1 MPYIRRG
8 PDGKIAAVF
17 HEPVEDGLDSI
28 GPDDPELTEYLYQN
42 HPDEAQRRQFME
54 SDLSLARVFEDVI
67 DILIERGVFM
77 FQDLPEAAQQKLRAR
92 RGLRKEFAYVEN
104 LFGDDEDEFLD
115 GDDDSF
121 I

>member
-17 HEPVEDGLDSI
+17 HEPVEDGLDSV

-54 SDLSLARVFEDVI
+54 SDLGLARVLNLIDVGRCGLAPVRPDHI
-67 DILIERGVFM
+67 AEQTQLWLSI
-77 FQDLPEAAQQKLRAR
+77 QK
-92 RGLRKEFAYVEN
+92 
-104 LFGDDEDEFLD
+104 
-115 GDDDSF
+115 
-121 I
+121 

>member
-1 MPYIRRG
+1 LS
-8 PDGKIAAVF
+8 PD
-17 HEPVEDGLDSI
+17 EDGLESI
-28 GPDDPELTEYLYQN
+28 GPDDAELTEYLYQN

-67 DILIERGVFM
+67 DILIERGVFT

-104 LFGDDEDEFLD
+104 LFGADEDEFFD

-121 I
+121 T